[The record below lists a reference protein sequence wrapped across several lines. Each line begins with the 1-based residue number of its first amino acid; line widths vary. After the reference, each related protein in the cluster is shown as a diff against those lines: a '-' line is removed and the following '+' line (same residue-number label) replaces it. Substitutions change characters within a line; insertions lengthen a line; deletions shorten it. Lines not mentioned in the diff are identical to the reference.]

1 MTTKTTTP
9 APGAPETVDAD
20 APPRETYRDALRRL
34 GAAQKSA
41 KGGQAYSIY
50 VNRRLGRATAAAAYM
65 IGLTPNTVTVIS
77 ACFTYAAIV
86 VVALVS
92 GWPAAAAAPLLAIG
106 YVLDAADGQLARL
119 RGGGSLTGEWLDH
132 MADAVK
138 ITALHLA
145 VLIHLYRFT
154 DLDPAWLLIPMGF
167 NVVAVALF
175 FAQLLNE
182 QLRRNRKIVAAAGGA
197 APPVEEGSLAMSLA
211 KLPHDYGVLCWTFAL
226 LGAPS
231 LFLGVYGFLFL
242 FNAGYLSLALVK
254 WYREM
259 RTLDLQETR

>member
-1 MTTKTTTP
+1 MTTTSHEVIQP
-9 APGAPETVDAD
+9 D
-20 APPRETYRDALRRL
+20 APRREGYRETLRRL
-34 GAAQKSA
+34 GGAQKSS
-41 KGGQAYSIY
+41 KGGPAYSVY

-65 IGLTPNTVTVIS
+65 VGLTPNTVTVIS
-77 ACFTYAAIV
+77 AGFSFAAIV

-92 GWPAAAAAPLLAIG
+92 GWAAAVAAPLLAIG

-132 MADAVK
+132 MADSIK

-154 DLDPAWLLIPMGF
+154 DIDTDWLLVPMGYI
-167 NVVAVALF
+167 VVGVALF

-182 QLRRNRKIVAAAGGA
+182 QLRRNRAT
-197 APPVEEGSLAMSLA
+197 APPPGTSAPIEKASPISALA
-211 KLPHDYGVLCWTFAL
+211 KLPHDYGVLCWVFVL
-226 LGAPS
+226 LGAPTI
-231 LFLGVYGFLFL
+231 FLAVYTFLFVA
-242 FNAGYLSLALVK
+242 NAGYLSLALIK

-259 RTLDLQETR
+259 RALDATEAR